1 MRKIKYPLVISDFD
15 GTLVK
20 ADGEISEENKKAI
33 ADYSAAGGAFAIS
46 TGRLP
51 AGILPRARELGL
63 KGLVCC
69 CQGAIV
75 IDIES
80 GDVVFEDRLSLQSTI
95 KACKKMEEFDLH
107 IHLYDLWDYYSN
119 KDDEALT
126 FYEQAVRRK
135 AIRITDEPLS
145 AFAKRKEMRAYK
157 LLAMVEEEKSKSIVK
172 ELEKADIDGCT
183 LTQSG
188 SFLVEIVNKA
198 YSKATAVEFLANHYG
213 VPVEKTLTIGDQLN
227 DIPMIERAGFGVA
240 VANADEALKNVA
252 DFVSD
257 KTNEEGAVG
266 RIIEEFVYTEE

>member
-20 ADGEISEENKKAI
+20 ANGEISEENKKAI
-33 ADYSAAGGAFAIS
+33 AEYIAAGGAFAIS

-80 GDVVFEDRLSLQSTI
+80 GEVVFEKTLSMQSTLT
-95 KACKKMEEFDLH
+95 ACRKMEELDLH
-107 IHLYDLWDYYSN
+107 IHLYDLWEYYSN
-119 KDDEALT
+119 KDDEPLKY
-126 FYEQAVRRK
+126 YENAVRRK
-135 AIRITDEPLS
+135 AVRITDEPLS
-145 AFAKRKEMRAYK
+145 VFAERKGIRAYK

-172 ELEKADIDGCT
+172 ELEKADIEGCA

-188 SFLVEIVNKA
+188 SFLVEVVNKA
-198 YSKATAVEFLANHYG
+198 YSKATAVEFLAKYYG
-213 VPVEKTLTIGDQLN
+213 VPVEKTLAIGDQLN
-227 DIPMIERAGFGVA
+227 DIPMIERAGFGAA
-240 VANADEALKNVA
+240 VANADEALKRVA

-257 KTNEEGAVG
+257 KTNDEGAVG
-266 RIIEEFVYTEE
+266 SIIKKFVYTEE